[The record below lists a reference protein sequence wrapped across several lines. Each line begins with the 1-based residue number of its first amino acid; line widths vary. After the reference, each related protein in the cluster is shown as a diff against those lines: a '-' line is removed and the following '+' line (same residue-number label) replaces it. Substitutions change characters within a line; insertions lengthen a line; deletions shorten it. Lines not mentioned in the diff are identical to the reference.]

1 MKFDIEYELQE
12 FRQEREELFDENGKR
27 YGGVTLSH
35 RNAET
40 MLRIIDMM
48 AAELKSKEK
57 TAEQVKQNI
66 EELKEAAK
74 PLMVYLAEKF
84 HPHHTCIVTSTTCEI
99 SEGVMSIGQTLEYV
113 PD

>member
-1 MKFDIEYELQE
+1 MSYNGILLYAGQEIEL
-12 FRQEREELFDENGKR
+12 LNLKIC
-27 YGGVTLSH
+27 T
-35 RNAET
+35 
-40 MLRIIDMM
+40 M